1 MAISRE
7 VLETEI
13 AGSEAAL
20 KAHEQGLEIH
30 RIVLGAFK
38 AELEKMPKVKKT
50 LGKAYGPKKD

>member
-20 KAHEQGLEIH
+20 IAHEQGLEIH

-38 AELEKMPKVKKT
+38 AELAK
-50 LGKAYGPKKD
+50 LPKKKSVKV